1 VHGENEGGDMPMLCS
16 VRHYQRPDLL
26 ASALSTSVQLARPAF
41 VTLGAGVLI
50 KPSEIAEGGRLHG
63 LFERSIF
70 ALKAIDQLGERADA
84 LSLCFGQSLDLHE
97 IVLVSPG
104 RTGRSAR
111 KPIR

>member
-1 VHGENEGGDMPMLCS
+1 MPMLCS

-84 LSLCFGQSLDLHE
+84 LSLCFGQSFEVRHAVGDLHE